1 MMKREKK
8 EQIVKEVSEKLQKAQ
23 GIYLTEF
30 QGLDVEKMAEL
41 RNEFRQAGVEY
52 TVVKNT
58 LIKKALDNVD
68 GGDRLAE
75 GLVNTTGLAIGYD
88 DPVVPAKVIEKFGKN
103 NELLKFKMAAI
114 DGSVFEADK
123 LKELSKMLSKTENI
137 GRVASLVNN
146 VVSSVPMVVNAVMR
160 DLVSVIDQVAKK
172 KQDS

>member
-1 MMKREKK
+1 MKREKK
-8 EQIVKEVSEKLQKAQ
+8 EQIVKDVAEKLQKAQ

-41 RNEFRQAGVEY
+41 RNEFRKVGVEY

-58 LIKKALDNVD
+58 LIKKALENVN

-75 GLVNTTGLAIGYD
+75 GLINTTGMAIGYD

-103 NELLKFKMAAI
+103 NEMLKFKMAAI
-114 DGSVFEADK
+114 DGSVFDADK
-123 LKELSKMLSKTENI
+123 LPELSMMLSKTENI

-146 VVSSVPMVVNAVMR
+146 VVSSVPVVVNAVTR
-160 DLVSVIDQVAKK
+160 DLVSVIDQIARQKR
-172 KQDS
+172 DS